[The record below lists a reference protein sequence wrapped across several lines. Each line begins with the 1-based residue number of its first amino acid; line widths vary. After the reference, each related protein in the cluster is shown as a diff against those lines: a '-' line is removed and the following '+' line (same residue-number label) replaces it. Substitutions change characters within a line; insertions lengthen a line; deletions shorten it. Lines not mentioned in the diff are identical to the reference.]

1 MIRQPIR
8 NNASDKPTKPRV
20 FDAII
25 DGDEVYLEAKLGKDR
40 ERINLRDVLAQ
51 VEAAKRKAASRS

>member
-8 NNASDKPTKPRV
+8 NNSSTKPVKPRV

-25 DGDEVYLEAKLGKDR
+25 DGDEVYLESKQGK
-40 ERINLRDVLAQ
+40 ER
-51 VEAAKRKAASRS
+51 

>member
-8 NNASDKPTKPRV
+8 NNSSDKPTKPRV

-25 DGDEVYLEAKLGKDR
+25 DDDEVYLEAKLGKDR

-51 VEAAKRKAASRS
+51 VEAAKRKGASRS